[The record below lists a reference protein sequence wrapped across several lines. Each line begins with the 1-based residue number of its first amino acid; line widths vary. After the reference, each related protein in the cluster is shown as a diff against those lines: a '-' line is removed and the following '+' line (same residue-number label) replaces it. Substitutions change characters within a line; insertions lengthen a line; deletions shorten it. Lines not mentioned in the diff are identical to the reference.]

1 MVLFFSPSKIMEET
15 PMNSKSVL
23 IIAGLSLSLSIGSL
37 KAEEDGLFTSQS
49 LTPATA
55 LIAASAALESCRAEG
70 FQVAVAV
77 VDRMGIL
84 QVLIRDRYAGAHTP
98 ETARRKAWTAASF
111 RTNTS
116 EMVEVTHAGQPQS
129 GVRQVPGALMLG
141 GGMIIEAAG
150 SLVGAIGV
158 SGAPAGEFDDS
169 CAIAGIEAIEDLI
182 GF

>member
-1 MVLFFSPSKIMEET
+1 MRET
-15 PMNSKSVL
+15 PVKSKSVL
-23 IIAGLSLSLSIGSL
+23 IIAGLSLSLAVGSA

-49 LTPATA
+49 LTPETA
-55 LIAASAALESCRAEG
+55 LMAASAALENCRSQG

-77 VDRMGIL
+77 VDRMGTL

-98 ETARRKAWTAASF
+98 ETARGKAWTAASF
-111 RTNTS
+111 RANTS
-116 EMVEVTHAGQPQS
+116 EMVDVTQAGQPQS
-129 GVRQVPGALMLG
+129 GVRQVPGALMVG

-158 SGAPAGEFDDS
+158 SGTPGGEMDDA

>member
-1 MVLFFSPSKIMEET
+1 MQEISMK
-15 PMNSKSVL
+15 SKSAL
-23 IIAGLSLSLSIGSL
+23 IIAGLGLSLAIGSA
-37 KAEEDGLFTSQS
+37 KAEENGLFTSQS
-49 LTPATA
+49 LTPETA
-55 LIAASAALESCRAEG
+55 LTAASAALEKCRDQG

-84 QVLIRDRYAGAHTP
+84 QALIRDRYAGAHTP
-98 ETARRKAWTAASF
+98 ETARGKAWTAASF

-116 EMVEVTHAGQPQS
+116 EVVEATHAGQPQS
-129 GVRQVPGALMLG
+129 GARQIPGVLMVG

-158 SGAPAGEFDDS
+158 SGAPAGELDDS

>member
-1 MVLFFSPSKIMEET
+1 MKLMSALF
-15 PMNSKSVL
+15 VV
-23 IIAGLSLSLSIGSL
+23 GLSLSLVVGPA

-49 LTPATA
+49 LTPNTA
-55 LIAASAALESCRAEG
+55 LMAASAALENCRAQG

-84 QVLIRDRYAGAHTP
+84 QVLIRDRYAGSHTP
-98 ETARRKAWTAASF
+98 DTARRKAWTAASF

-129 GVRQVPGALMLG
+129 GVRQVPGTLMVG

-158 SGAPAGEFDDS
+158 SGAPAGEMDDA